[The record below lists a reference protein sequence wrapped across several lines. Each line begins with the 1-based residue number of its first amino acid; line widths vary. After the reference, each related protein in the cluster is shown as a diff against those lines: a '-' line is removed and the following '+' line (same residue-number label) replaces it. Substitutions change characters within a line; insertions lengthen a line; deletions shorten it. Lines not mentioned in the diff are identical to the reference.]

1 MAAPA
6 ANAEAPRSRSAAPG
20 DPWTRIRR
28 TSLTASWLA
37 ARLGTDP
44 MRVDVMRRSGEL
56 LGVRLPGSYEY
67 RYPAWQL
74 GPNGKPLEVVA
85 AIVAEARGA
94 GLDDLALGEL
104 MERRLGL
111 GGNRRLADVL
121 RDGDEAHVIAAIRSA
136 GGR

>member
-1 MAAPA
+1 MSALPS
-6 ANAEAPRSRSAAPG
+6 NAEAPRSHSSAAHG
-20 DPWTRIRR
+20 DPWSRLRR

-37 ARLGTDP
+37 SRLGTDP

-74 GPNGKPLEVVA
+74 GPNGKPLESVI
-85 AIVAEARGA
+85 AIVVEARRSGI
-94 GLDDLALGEL
+94 DDLALAEL

-121 RDGDEAHVIAAIRSA
+121 REGDEAHVIAAIRSV
-136 GGR
+136 GE